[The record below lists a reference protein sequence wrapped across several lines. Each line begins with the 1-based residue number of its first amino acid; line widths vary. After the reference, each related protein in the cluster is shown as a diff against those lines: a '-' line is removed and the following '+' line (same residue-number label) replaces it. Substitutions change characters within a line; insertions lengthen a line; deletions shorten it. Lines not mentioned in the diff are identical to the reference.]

1 MRLQILFLTLL
12 VFTLGCQ
19 NNHKKEGFTIK
30 GNMKGLD
37 DGTTYL
43 MKYNKDGKFTK
54 IDTSEIKDGN
64 FQFKGQLKQPGI
76 LYINFNGKPAI
87 EIYAENSEITIKG
100 KRDSLD
106 KVTVSGSRVHEQY
119 DYFKEQ
125 IKALEEQQQEL
136 YPLFSEAKENNNKE
150 ELSRLDSLYDAIED
164 DKIRIIKQYIADN
177 PKTPVSLYAIR
188 KHLVYYL
195 DGKEL
200 ENQLSELDTTLH
212 KFDTYKELAE
222 RVDILS
228 KCAIGKKAPNFTLED
243 TTGKPVSLN
252 DFRGNYLLL
261 DFWASWCGPCR
272 RENPNV
278 VKMYKKF
285 NDKGFEVLGV
295 SLDSKRD
302 KWLKAIEEDN
312 LTWTHVSE
320 LKGWDSKAGKLYGV
334 MSIPH
339 TVLINKEGV
348 IVAKNL
354 KGKALEEK
362 LKELME

>member
-1 MRLQILFLTLL
+1 MRIQILIFVII
-12 VFTLGCQ
+12 VFFNACQ
-19 NNHKKEGFTIK
+19 DNQENKGFTIK
-30 GNMKGLD
+30 GNIKGLE

-54 IDTSEIKDGN
+54 IDTSEIKDGK
-64 FQFKGQLKQPGI
+64 FQFEGKLKQPGI
-76 LYINFNGKPAI
+76 LFINLHGKPAI
-87 EIYAENSEITIKG
+87 EIYAENSDITIKG

-106 KVTVSGSRVHEQY
+106 NVMVSGSQVHEQY
-119 DYFKEQ
+119 DYFKDQ

-136 YPLFSEAKENNNKE
+136 YPLFSEAKKNDNKK
-150 ELSRLDSLYDAIED
+150 ELNRLDSLYDAIED
-164 DKIRIIKQYIADN
+164 DKIKIIKQYIADN

-200 ENQLSELDTTLH
+200 EAQLSELDTSLH
-212 KFDTYKELAE
+212 KFDTYKELAG
-222 RVDILS
+222 RVDVLS

-243 TTGKPVSLN
+243 STGKPVSLN

-278 VKMYKKF
+278 VRMYKKY

-339 TVLINKEGV
+339 TLLINKEG
-348 IVAKNL
+348 IIIDKNL
-354 KGKALEEK
+354 KGKDLKEK
-362 LKELME
+362 LMELME